1 MLNFFSKTDISH
13 IYIQYWKKAVTLVL
27 CHILQFYCDLQLSN
41 TFSCCKSQQK
51 VFVSSLAAL
60 WAHSVL
66 PTSSLKVRS
75 NLICSGVDP
84 PMNSVLNSRSVNAKW
99 RISFWSDFLN
109 HGPLSWSDR
118 RSGIGKRTE
127 RFNAG
132 VATCTDIRQF
142 AGLCE
147 SSRNTSVKALC

>member
-1 MLNFFSKTDISH
+1 MVYNSGKKSLLLLSH
-13 IYIQYWKKAVTLVL
+13 SVWCYCVGG
-27 CHILQFYCDLQLSN
+27 CHILSREVCLS
-41 TFSCCKSQQK
+41 SCLFLVWLLPARSI
-51 VFVSSLAAL
+51 
-60 WAHSVL
+60 L
-66 PTSSLKVRS
+66 PTNSLKVSS
-75 NLICSGVDP
+75 NLLCSGVDP
-84 PMNSVLNSRSVNAKW
+84 PINSVLNSRSVNAKW

-132 VATCTDIRQF
+132 VTTCTDIRQF